1 MSLLPFQK
9 TQYNLTGHLRN
20 PTVVPAPA
28 NTEHRRVAIYCE
40 LIYNNI
46 EGFIANGFPI
56 LREILDDAHWHSMVR
71 EFVSEHKSASPYFL
85 EISQEFLAYLQ
96 NERNAPNDP
105 PFLLELAHY
114 EWVELALD
122 VALEELPPRMELGG
136 DILSSPLQVSPLLWS
151 LSYSFPVHQIGPD
164 FQPQEPTGEPTFLLV
179 YRNRQD
185 LVEFMHS
192 NAVTV
197 RLLKILQSDTLT
209 GRQALAMLAEE
220 MQHPDAVALEAMG
233 ATLLQDLVDKDM
245 LW

>member
-9 TQYNLTGHLRN
+9 IQYNLTGHLRN
-20 PTVVPAPA
+20 PKAVPAPT
-28 NTEHRRVAIYCE
+28 NTEHRRIAIYCE

-56 LREILDDAHWHSMVR
+56 LRGILDDAHWHCMVR
-71 EFVSEHKSASPYFL
+71 EFVSVHKSESPYFL

-122 VALEELPPRMELGG
+122 VALEELPPRMKLRGN
-136 DILSSPLQVSPLLWS
+136 ILSSPLQVSPLLWS

-164 FQPQEPTGEPTFLLV
+164 FQPKEPTGEPTFLLV

-197 RLLKILQSDTLT
+197 RLLKILQSDALT
-209 GRQALAMLAEE
+209 GRQALAILAEE
-220 MQHPDAVALEAMG
+220 MQHPDPVALETMG